1 MIRAYPEKIDP
12 ANGGWD
18 RPDIQFHVR
27 PSFIVVVEAA
37 GGNEYENEWSKIT
50 LANDRVGYVPM
61 SPRELEHALVYT
73 YRKEGQ

>member
-1 MIRAYPEKIDP
+1 MIRAYDEKFDP

-37 GGNEYENEWSKIT
+37 GGDEWSKIT
-50 LANDRVGYVPM
+50 LANNRVGYVPM